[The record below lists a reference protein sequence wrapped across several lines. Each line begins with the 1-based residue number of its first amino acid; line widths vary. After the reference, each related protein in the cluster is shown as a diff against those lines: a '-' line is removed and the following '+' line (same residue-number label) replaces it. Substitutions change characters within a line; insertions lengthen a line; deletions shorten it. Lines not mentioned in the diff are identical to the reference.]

1 VLAGAAIDDC
11 MRAEQARGLL
21 PPGELARRPLS
32 RLKPIVEQIA
42 GAAQSFG
49 AEETGSLDVNLALP
63 DGRRLAGT
71 VSGVCGTTLRI
82 VTYSRVR
89 ARVRLRAWVR
99 LLALSAA
106 RPSERYESLVIG
118 RARRDSYDAQ
128 VTVARIEPPPP
139 ELLTEHVAALVDL
152 YDRGMR
158 EPLPL
163 SSEAS
168 CAYVQYG
175 EDAARGEWT
184 SRYGYDKE
192 DRQPE
197 HVRAY
202 GRVLDFAELTAQPPR
217 EDELWDPN
225 ERSRFGQYAHR
236 LWDGLLEHERVED
249 R

>member
-1 VLAGAAIDDC
+1 V
-11 MRAEQARGLL
+11 
-21 PPGELARRPLS
+21 
-32 RLKPIVEQIA
+32 VEQIA
-42 GAAQSFG
+42 KAALSFG
-49 AEETGSLDVNLALP
+49 ALEAVSLDVNVALP

-82 VTYSRVR
+82 ATYSRVR

-106 RPSERYESLVIG
+106 RPAERYESLVIG

-128 VTVARIEPPPP
+128 VTVARIEAPAPG
-139 ELLTEHVAALVDL
+139 LLTQHLSALVDL

-163 SSEAS
+163 SPETS

-184 SRYGYDKE
+184 SGYGYDRE

-202 GRVLDFAELTAQPPR
+202 GRVLEFGELTAQPPR
-217 EDELWDPN
+217 EDELWAPN
-225 ERSRFGQYAHR
+225 EASRFGQYAHR
-236 LWDGLLEHERVED
+236 LWGGLLEHERVED